1 MEQYNSPNNI
11 HNYPD
16 KEFENFWLNLKDFI
30 NELSSIEITIICNN
44 LSNELNEHQKNK
56 EYNIIFYKINDFLN
70 KNIKKISVILISD
83 FNNSKNLSKKF
94 IKLIKKWTQLLPKF
108 NTDVIEYDL
117 LRFSKKINTNNDTF
131 KKILDYINT
140 NDLNKF
146 FQYSLDSHNVYI
158 LDLLKKYIDIN
169 EYIESCI
176 YKNLLD
182 TLNGSCLIDVLKEE
196 KLFTNI

>member
-1 MEQYNSPNNI
+1 MEQYNLPNNI
-11 HNYPD
+11 YNYPD
-16 KEFENFWLNLKDFI
+16 KEFEIFWLNLKDFI
-30 NELSSIEITIICNN
+30 NDLSSEEITNICNN

-70 KNIKKISVILISD
+70 KNIKKISVILILD
-83 FNNSKNLSKKF
+83 FNNLKNSSKKF
-94 IKLIKKWTQLLPKF
+94 IKLIKKWTYLSPKF

-117 LRFSKKINTNNDTF
+117 LRFSKKINTDNDTF

-140 NDLNKF
+140 NDLNKL
-146 FQYSLDSHNVYI
+146 FQYSLDYHNVYI

-182 TLNGSCLIDVLKEE
+182 TLNGSCLIDVLKE
-196 KLFTNI
+196 

>member
-1 MEQYNSPNNI
+1 MEQYNTPNNI
-11 HNYPD
+11 YNYPD

-30 NELSSIEITIICNN
+30 NELPSREIINICNN

-70 KNIKKISVILISD
+70 KNIKKISVILILN
-83 FNNSKNLSKKF
+83 FNSSKNLSKKF
-94 IKLIKKWTQLLPKF
+94 IKLIKKWTFLSPKF

-117 LRFSKKINTNNDTF
+117 LRFSKKINTDNDTF
-131 KKILDYINT
+131 KNILEYINT
-140 NDLNKF
+140 NDLNKL

-182 TLNGSCLIDVLKEE
+182 TLNGSCLIDILKE
-196 KLFTNI
+196 